1 MSASN
6 NSVPRYPPPPQYYKT
21 FISDEDVRRAP
32 PKPPVDDKKIFNVLG
47 RQWSLEQ
54 ELPMSSTYRDR
65 LRLEFIALQKAMRKV
80 LKPKQRLKK
89 VTWMM

>member
-6 NSVPRYPPPPQYYKT
+6 NSVPRFPPPPQYYKT
-21 FISDEDVRRAP
+21 FVSDDDIRRTP
-32 PKPPVDDKKIFNVLG
+32 PKPPVDDKETFNVFG

-65 LRLEFIALQKAMRKV
+65 LGLEFIALQKAMRKV
-80 LKPKQRLKK
+80 
-89 VTWMM
+89 